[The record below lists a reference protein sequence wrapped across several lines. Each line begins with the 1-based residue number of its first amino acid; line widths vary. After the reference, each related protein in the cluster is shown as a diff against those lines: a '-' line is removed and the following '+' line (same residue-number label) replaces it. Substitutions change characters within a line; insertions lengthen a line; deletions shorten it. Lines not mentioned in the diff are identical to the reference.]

1 MESRNWLLIVKGF
14 IVLYHPQKKKDL
26 TTDSFKRYHYSQGS
40 TQCCL
45 DPLHIGII
53 SNKIFCL
60 PSNNHSSRP
69 LNFLDLRISVLV
81 SGRLLFCNIFEKLK
95 IWIGK
100 KYLRNISQC
109 FLRNK
114 FERNISARPPCPD
127 CASMGPARCK
137 NSARI
142 FGVIWLFFTCVVI
155 FLYDFLY
162 YCFHGNFPPIWLTSC
177 FRSVFPLLT
186 SPWLDRETGLKIVS

>member
-81 SGRLLFCNIFEKLK
+81 SGRLLFCNISLWLKIFWKKHFAIFSRFKLK
-95 IWIGK
+95 
-100 KYLRNISQC
+100 RNILQC
-109 FLRNK
+109 FLRFK

-142 FGVIWLFFTCVVI
+142 FGVIVSNFFIRLFIHSIVFMVI
-155 FLYDFLY
+155 V
-162 YCFHGNFPPIWLTSC
+162 P
-177 FRSVFPLLT
+177 
-186 SPWLDRETGLKIVS
+186 

>member
-1 MESRNWLLIVKGF
+1 MYRCST
-14 IVLYHPQKKKDL
+14 KKKFDL
-26 TTDSFKRYHYSQGS
+26 SSHSFKTYHYSQGS
-40 TQCCL
+40 TQWYL
-45 DPLHIGII
+45 DPVHII
-53 SNKIFCL
+53 SNQIFCL
-60 PSNNHSSRP
+60 TSNNHSSRP

-100 KYLRNISQC
+100 KYFRNISQC

-142 FGVIWLFFTCVVI
+142 FGVIV
-155 FLYDFLY
+155 
-162 YCFHGNFPPIWLTSC
+162 FHMFDY
-177 FRSVFPLLT
+177 FPLFYTT
-186 SPWLDRETGLKIVS
+186 SDTIIFMVIYSSYDSPLA